1 MNFFNE
7 EEKENI
13 KEVFK
18 QTVTYENI
26 GDYLPN
32 EIYDF
37 LKKKDKLR
45 TIIDHLVIRP
55 KNKFRPYDSLQMT
68 KFLTPEFN
76 FYKFFDELLDMT
88 GHLIVFVD
96 AHFMIQCPSE
106 DDSNEIVLKFQRGSK
121 ASSFN
126 EVIKISDDKDHDLF
140 LEQFKDLQ
148 PADILNLCFQNHVD
162 FFQYEGSGLRPYALL
177 GLLVHIQKLPL

>member
-1 MNFFNE
+1 
-7 EEKENI
+7 
-13 KEVFK
+13 
-18 QTVTYENI
+18 
-26 GDYLPN
+26 
-32 EIYDF
+32 
-37 LKKKDKLR
+37 
-45 TIIDHLVIRP
+45 
-55 KNKFRPYDSLQMT
+55 
-68 KFLTPEFN
+68 
-76 FYKFFDELLDMT
+76 MT

-106 DDSNEIVLKFQRGSK
+106 NDSSEVVLKFQRGSK

-126 EVIKISDDKDHDLF
+126 EVIKISDDKDHELF

-177 GLLVHIQKLPL
+177 GLLVHIQKLPI